1 MNAIALESGRETPAP
16 PAGSLGIARRSS
28 LSFEDFRD
36 DYMRPGV
43 PVIITDAT
51 RQWPAVGKWSTAWLK
66 ESFGDRMVRI
76 DGKDYRMDGFIE
88 WVERSTSEDPA
99 PYLRNYVIREHF
111 PELMDDIQPP
121 LPYFASNWLA
131 RKYLLPNVHRHLNRA
146 AELELY
152 VGGTGQSFPV
162 LHYDGL
168 GSHAFLMQLHGV
180 KRYIVYP
187 PEQTRFLYPT
197 PGRRNISQVRDLHHP
212 DLETF
217 PLFAQAEPTIFE
229 LHPGETLFVPSG
241 WWHTAEI
248 LTPSITV
255 SINTVNQWNWSALV
269 RDLTYN
275 HPVSGLL
282 RHAYLTAAGLVNLV
296 G

>member
-1 MNAIALESGRETPAP
+1 MRATTIETKTDPHASPADR
-16 PAGSLGIARRSS
+16 SGIARRAS
-28 LSFEDFRD
+28 LSFEEFRD
-36 DYMRPGV
+36 EYMRPGI
-43 PVIITDAT
+43 PVILTDAT
-51 RQWPAVGKWSTAWLK
+51 RQWRALGKWSPAWMK
-66 ESFGDRMVRI
+66 ANFGDRTVQI
-76 DGKDYRMDGFIE
+76 DGKDYRMDAFLD
-88 WVERSTSEDPA
+88 WVERSTPEDPA

-111 PELMDDIQPP
+111 PELVDDMRP
-121 LPYFASNWLA
+121 LPPYFGANWLA

-152 VGGTGQSFPV
+152 VGGSGQSFPV

-168 GSHAFLMQLHGV
+168 GSHAFLMQVHGV

-187 PEQTRFLYPT
+187 PEQTSFLYPT

-212 DLETF
+212 DLQAF

-248 LTPSITV
+248 LSPSITV
-255 SINTVNQWNWSALV
+255 SINTVNQWNWNALV

-282 RHAYLTAAGLVNLV
+282 RHAYLTVAGLMNLV